1 MDQSRPKKESL
12 EKLFDP
18 KEFLKTYY
26 SFDSTSSEKND
37 ILMFLLR
44 NFFKTF
50 ILDGVKGNTLI
61 HIGGGPSICELLSA
75 CESFQEIIVTNHT
88 DRNCQELQKWLKKE
102 PGAFDWTPLVKYVCE
117 LEGDRKKWAEK
128 EQKLQRTVKQ
138 VLECDV
144 TKFNPVTFASLPPA
158 DCLFLYH
165 SLEAI
170 CKDLSAYRAGLKNV
184 SSLLKPGGHLLI
196 VTTMKCSHVVV
207 GQHKF
212 PCLFLE
218 KEFLEEAVKEAGYD
232 ILQFEVTPI
241 CHTASLVDH
250 EGISYLVASKGKGKE
265 YEKENTS
272 AQGK

>member
-1 MDQSRPKKESL
+1 MDQSRIKKEAL

-18 KEFLKTYY
+18 KEFLKAYY

-61 HIGGGPSICELLSA
+61 RIGGMPSILELLSA
-75 CESFQEIIVTNHT
+75 CESFTEIIVTQNT

-102 PGAFDWTPLVKYVCE
+102 PGAFNWTPLVKYACE
-117 LEGDRKKWAEK
+117 LEGDRNKWAEK
-128 EQKLQRTVKQ
+128 EEKLRRTVKQ

-158 DCLFLYH
+158 DWLLICHCL
-165 SLEAI
+165 EGI
-170 CKDLSAYRAGLKNV
+170 CNDLSTYRAALKNV
-184 SSLLKPGGHLLI
+184 SSLLKPGGHLLL
-196 VTTMKCSHVVV
+196 VTAMRSNYYMI
-207 GQHKF
+207 GQHKV

-218 KEFLEEAVKEAGYD
+218 KEVLEEAVKEAGYD

-241 CHTASLVDH
+241 CYPASLVEH

-265 YEKENTS
+265 D
-272 AQGK
+272 

>member
-1 MDQSRPKKESL
+1 MDQSHTKKEAL

-18 KEFLKTYY
+18 NDYLKTYY

-61 HIGGGPSICELLSA
+61 RIGNAPTIFELLSA
-75 CESFQEIIVTNHT
+75 CESFKEIIVTNYM
-88 DRNCQELQKWLKKE
+88 DRNCQELEKWLKKE
-102 PGAFDWTPLVKYVCE
+102 PGAFDWTPVVKYACE

-128 EQKLQRTVKQ
+128 EEKFRRTVKQ

-144 TKFNPVTFASLPPA
+144 SKFNPVTFASLPPA
-158 DCLFLYH
+158 DCLLLCH
-165 SLEAI
+165 CLEAT
-170 CKDLSAYRAGLKNV
+170 CNDLSTYRAALKNV
-184 SSLLKPGGHLLI
+184 SSLLKPGGHLLM
-196 VTTMKCSHVVV
+196 VTTMKCNYYMT

-218 KEFLEEAVKEAGYD
+218 KEVLEEAVKEAGYD

-241 CHTASLVDH
+241 CYPASLVEH
-250 EGISYLVASKGKGKE
+250 EGISYLVAAKGKGKE
-265 YEKENTS
+265 D
-272 AQGK
+272 

>member
-1 MDQSRPKKESL
+1 MDQSRTKKEAL

-18 KEFLKTYY
+18 KEFLKAYY

-61 HIGGGPSICELLSA
+61 RIGGVPSILELLSA
-75 CESFQEIIVTNHT
+75 CESFKEIIVTHNT

-102 PGAFDWTPLVKYVCE
+102 PGAFNWIPVVKYACE

-128 EQKLQRTVKQ
+128 EEKLRRTVKQ

-144 TKFNPVTFASLPPA
+144 TKFDPLTFASLPPA
-158 DCLFLYH
+158 DCLLMCY
-165 SLEAI
+165 SLVAT
-170 CKDLSAYRAGLKNV
+170 CKDLSTYRAALKNF
-184 SSLLKPGGHLLI
+184 SSLLKPGGHLLM
-196 VTTMKCSHVVV
+196 VTTMKCSHFVV

-218 KEFLEEAVKEAGYD
+218 KEVLEEAVKEAGYD
-232 ILQFEVTPI
+232 ILQFEMSPT
-241 CHTASLVDH
+241 CHANNLIEH
-250 EGISYLVASKGKGKE
+250 EGISYLLAAKGKGKE
-265 YEKENTS
+265 D
-272 AQGK
+272 

>member
-1 MDQSRPKKESL
+1 MDQSHTKQEAL

-18 KEFLKTYY
+18 KECLKTYY

-50 ILDGVKGNTLI
+50 ILDSVKGNTLI
-61 HIGGGPSICELLSA
+61 RIGGMPSIFELLSA
-75 CESFQEIIVTNHT
+75 CESFKEIIVTHNT

-102 PGAFDWTPLVKYVCE
+102 PGAFDWAPVVKYVCE

-128 EQKLQRTVKQ
+128 EEKLRRTVKQ

-144 TKFNPVTFASLPPA
+144 TKFNPLTFASLPPA
-158 DCLFLYH
+158 DCLLMCH
-165 SLEAI
+165 CLVAT
-170 CKDLSAYRAGLKNV
+170 CKDLSTYHAALKNV
-184 SSLLKPGGHLLI
+184 SSLLKPGGHLLM
-196 VTTMKCSHVVV
+196 VTTMKCTQFVV

-218 KEFLEEAVKEAGYD
+218 KEVLEEAVKEAGYD
-232 ILQFEVTPI
+232 ILKFEVSPT
-241 CHTASLVDH
+241 CHTDNLIEH
-250 EGISYLVASKGKGKE
+250 EGISYLVAAKGKGKE
-265 YEKENTS
+265 D
-272 AQGK
+272 

>member
-1 MDQSRPKKESL
+1 MDQSRTKKEAL

-18 KEFLKTYY
+18 KEFLKMYY

-61 HIGGGPSICELLSA
+61 HIGAVPSIFELLSA
-75 CESFQEIIVTNHT
+75 CESFKEIVITNYM

-102 PGAFDWTPLVKYVCE
+102 PGAFNWTPVVKYVCE
-117 LEGDRKKWAEK
+117 LEGDRNKWAEK
-128 EQKLQRTVKQ
+128 EEKLRRTVKQ

-144 TKFNPVTFASLPPA
+144 TKFNPLTFASLPPA
-158 DCLFLYH
+158 DCLLMCH
-165 SLEAI
+165 CLVGI
-170 CKDLSAYRAGLKNV
+170 CNDLSTYRAALKNV
-184 SSLLKPGGHLLI
+184 SSLLKPGGHLLM
-196 VTTMKCSHVVV
+196 VTTMKCSHFVV

-218 KEFLEEAVKEAGYD
+218 KEVLEEAVKEAGYD
-232 ILQFEVTPI
+232 ILKFEVTPI
-241 CHTASLVDH
+241 CYPDSLVEH
-250 EGISYLVASKGKGKE
+250 EEISYLVASKGKGKE
-265 YEKENTS
+265 D
-272 AQGK
+272 

>member
-1 MDQSRPKKESL
+1 MDQSRTKKEAL
-12 EKLFDP
+12 EKRFDP
-18 KEFLKTYY
+18 KEFLKAYY

-37 ILMFLLR
+37 ILMFFLR

-61 HIGGGPSICELLSA
+61 RIGGVPSILELLSA
-75 CESFQEIIVTNHT
+75 CESFKEIIIIQNT

-102 PGAFDWTPLVKYVCE
+102 PGAFNWTPVVKYACE

-128 EQKLQRTVKQ
+128 EEKLRRTVKQ

-158 DCLFLYH
+158 DCLLLCH
-165 SLEAI
+165 LDAS
-170 CKDLSAYRAGLKNV
+170 CNDLSTYRAALKNF
-184 SSLLKPGGHLLI
+184 SSLLKPGGHLLM
-196 VTTMKCSHVVV
+196 VNAMKCSHFVV
-207 GQHKF
+207 GQQKF

-218 KEFLEEAVKEAGYD
+218 KEVLEEAVKEAGYD

-241 CHTASLVDH
+241 CHPASLVEH

-265 YEKENTS
+265 D
-272 AQGK
+272 